1 MDGDD
6 APTEAWRGGSSE
18 ARAAALPARYEDRG
32 PIGRGGMGEVRRVYD
47 RHLDRMLAMKI
58 LAPELVED
66 RPSRARFTAEAKITA
81 ALQHPGIVAVHDQGV
96 LADGRL
102 WFTMREVQGR
112 TLSDVIDELHAG
124 IAESAWPMEPASL
137 FRVVDAF
144 KRVCDAVAF
153 AHSRSVIHRDIKPSN
168 VMVGEF
174 GEVLVMDWG
183 LAKERGGGSRDS
195 VPPPEASVTHV
206 GDVVGTPSYMPP
218 EQARGEHAALGPRS
232 DVWSLGAVLRTVLT
246 GRPPASGS
254 SAAVLAAIMTNA
266 IVPIAEAVELGHPPM
281 PPELVAICERA
292 MSFEPSRRYADATEV
307 GGEVAAWLEGARKR
321 ESALAIV
328 EEADV
333 LAPRIA
339 SLRDEIETFRAR
351 ARAMLGALAP
361 TAPAD
366 AKHQAWELEDRA
378 RERER
383 ELALRDVEWRE
394 RLHSALHVVPD
405 LPEAHERLADHY
417 ASLLL
422 EAEARRDHAAVARAE
437 VLTRLHDRGRHGELL
452 IGDGAVTLRTEP
464 RGALVTAYRY
474 VERHRRLVLERVR
487 VLGRTPIVGA
497 SLPHGSYL
505 LVAELEGRP
514 PVRYPVL
521 IERGGHWDGVPP
533 GGKLAYAVPIPSADE
548 LEGDLVYVPGGWFW
562 SGGDPAA
569 VESLPRRKVWVDG
582 MLVDRHPVTN
592 EEYIRFLDELV
603 SVGREDLALRYA
615 PRSPPGTH
623 REDEEPCALDRGPD
637 GRFVLP
643 TDENG
648 VTWRMDW
655 PVSLIDWHSAVAFAD
670 HLSSRRGRL
679 FRLPDELEWEKLARG
694 VDGRAFAFGD
704 HVEPSW
710 ACIMG
715 SAGNDVPGRVSVHAF
730 ETDESPYGARG
741 TTGNVREW
749 CLNVWRPEGPP
760 IEQGRLVVREPE
772 HDDPSLRAA
781 RGGAWHSLPEL
792 ARAAARFAGEPRLRF
807 AVLGMRAVSPYR

>member
-307 GGEVAAWLEGARKR
+307 GGEVAAWLEG
-321 ESALAIV
+321 
-328 EEADV
+328 
-333 LAPRIA
+333 
-339 SLRDEIETFRAR
+339 
-351 ARAMLGALAP
+351 
-361 TAPAD
+361 
-366 AKHQAWELEDRA
+366 
-378 RERER
+378 
-383 ELALRDVEWRE
+383 
-394 RLHSALHVVPD
+394 
-405 LPEAHERLADHY
+405 
-417 ASLLL
+417 
-422 EAEARRDHAAVARAE
+422 
-437 VLTRLHDRGRHGELL
+437 
-452 IGDGAVTLRTEP
+452 
-464 RGALVTAYRY
+464 
-474 VERHRRLVLERVR
+474 
-487 VLGRTPIVGA
+487 
-497 SLPHGSYL
+497 
-505 LVAELEGRP
+505 
-514 PVRYPVL
+514 
-521 IERGGHWDGVPP
+521 
-533 GGKLAYAVPIPSADE
+533 
-548 LEGDLVYVPGGWFW
+548 DLVYVPGGWFW